1 MNRPDIEIHLDKT
14 RYQPGDIL
22 VAEYSIA
29 INRVDAL
36 NSITTLEASVLWET
50 SGKGESDIGV
60 HFFERKKSFT
70 PQTIWRPHK
79 ISTVLPATP
88 LSYDGRVLKIGWF
101 IRVRL
106 FFEDGH
112 KSTTNEPF
120 QLGNVCYFEPLTP
133 ETTEPNEPNQ

>member
-1 MNRPDIEIHLDKT
+1 MSHPDIEIRLDKM
-14 RYQPGDIL
+14 RYQPSDIL

-29 INRVDAL
+29 INRVEAL
-36 NSITTLEASVLWET
+36 KSITSLEASVLWET
-50 SGKGESDIGV
+50 AGKGDTDIGV

-88 LSYDGRVLKIGWF
+88 LSYDGRVLKIGWSV
-101 IRVRL
+101 RVRL

-120 QLGNVCYFEPLTP
+120 QLGDVCFFEPLTP
-133 ETTEPNEPNQ
+133 DGVETEEPNS